1 MFIFCLSVVPV
12 PIINYPRWGGYRS
25 GVGRAFSCVYEF
37 VSLVSEEAVIQLLSN
52 AVSVFSCFTKLDLE
66 I

>member
-1 MFIFCLSVVPV
+1 M